1 MNCST
6 IGFGKNDTLAIYN
19 YCSKDVS
26 VANMKETALTSHI
39 KSKKHV
45 EMSPSDQCI
54 KSLML
59 PTPTPRLIMLKVSLS
74 GV

>member
-1 MNCST
+1 MNGST

-45 EMSPSDQCI
+45 EMSPSD
-54 KSLML
+54 
-59 PTPTPRLIMLKVSLS
+59 
-74 GV
+74 